1 PKKEIGT
8 VTLLPLPA
16 KQWASYRERKLNR
29 VRSRLRWT
37 PMARNPVN
45 ETSRRRRPAAP
56 KHRNQ
61 RIKVRLR
68 NPNAV
73 IRLKFTLP
81 PGSET
86 PRTFSDS
93 RRRNRRPS
101 RRETVK
107 RTAIPYNRTS
117 DIELRSTHRVT
128 ALTWGSTAPEIQPN
142 RNERERYNLDDDGR
156 LLLRLDDQVPGGRD
170 ETSSDEAARR
180 RSASTHGEHEA

>member
-1 PKKEIGT
+1 MVP
-8 VTLLPLPA
+8 VCPRPTLVPSSNLQTA
-16 KQWASYRERKLNR
+16 TRR
-29 VRSRLRWT
+29 VA
-37 PMARNPVN
+37 P
-45 ETSRRRRPAAP
+45 RPQNAG
-56 KHRNQ
+56 KQ

-73 IRLKFTLP
+73 IRVKFTLP
-81 PGSET
+81 PRSET

-117 DIELRSTHRVT
+117 DIELHFTHRAT
-128 ALTWGSTAPEIQPN
+128 TLTWGSTAPEIQPN
-142 RNERERYNLDDDGR
+142 RNEREMYHLDDDRR
-156 LLLRLDDQVPGGRD
+156 LLLRLDDQVPGGGD
-170 ETSSDEAARR
+170 ETSSDEAAGR